1 MYSSPFKALTAG
13 SRHVRGV
20 NVLTMDGSVHFVRDS
35 IDARVWSAL
44 GTRRGGDLVDSSVF
58 P

>member
-1 MYSSPFKALTAG
+1 
-13 SRHVRGV
+13 
-20 NVLTMDGSVHFVRDS
+20 MDGSVHFVKDS

-44 GTRRGGDLVDSSVF
+44 GTRMGGEVVDKQF